1 MVIGIYTFLLKNRE
15 RLGLYFFLKK
25 EKILLKDKRDS
36 VVVLIH
42 YLHTKRR
49 SVLATTSVSEI
60 LENFLLIWDLLEYNV
75 EEYVKLKE
83 KALYLNDIS
92 CIELTLKNYIY
103 S

>member
-1 MVIGIYTFLLKNRE
+1 MIY
-15 RLGLYFFLKK
+15 
-25 EKILLKDKRDS
+25 
-36 VVVLIH
+36 
-42 YLHTKRR
+42 YLHTRRR
-49 SVLATTSVSEI
+49 SLKETSSGF
-60 LENFLLIWDLLEYNV
+60 LENFLLIWDLFEYNV